1 MFRNTFQSGFLSI
14 LYAIGSKPLQIWRRN
29 INNGYVKRI
38 TDFEMQSS
46 VIEICG
52 ANVSTCFLSCPASE
66 KQTLGIKMP
75 FLVLLIKYL
84 KKYFTFEVQVIDDK
98 NVKRRFR
105 ASNYQSNTRVK
116 PFICTIPMKLDEGWN
131 QIHFNLTDFTRRA
144 YGTNY
149 LETLRVQ
156 IHANCRIRRIYF
168 TDQLLSSKSIP
179 AEYRA
184 FNNAQDDNE
193 EQQYMQQ
200 QYQQQQMEQYQQQQQ
215 NIIQGGGEEHQYV
228 EQIEQGGNQGQGEE
242 QGGQGEE
249 QGGQGEEHGGQ
260 GEEQGGQGE
269 EQGGQGEEQGGQGE
283 EQAGQGEEQA
293 GQGEEQAG
301 QGEEH
306 ADNLPSQVDT
316 SQMKFG
322 GIEAGGTKFVVA
334 IGDDQGHISNR
345 ESFPTTTPEETT
357 EKIIEYFTRNPV
369 DAIGL
374 GCFGPIDPDKNSP
387 TYGYITT
394 TPKPG
399 WANYDI
405 VGAIKKGLNNIPVG
419 FDTDVNAACLGEVK
433 FGAAQGLDSALYLTI
448 GTGLGGGAYVEGN
461 LVHGL
466 LHPEMGHMMLV
477 RREDDTY
484 EGHCP
489 FHKGCL
495 EGMAAGP
502 GLGERWGVK
511 GDELE
516 SDHKAWDLEAY
527 YLGQACATYVLILS
541 PKKIILG
548 GGVMMRKQL
557 FPLIH
562 KYTQEFL
569 NGYIQKDEILKD
581 IENYIIPPGLGNDA
595 GIVGSIALAVEAVK
609 S

>member
-184 FNNAQDDNE
+184 FNNVQEDNE

-200 QYQQQQMEQYQQQQQ
+200 QYQQQQMEQYQQQQNMMQ
-215 NIIQGGGEEHQYV
+215 SGEEQHQYV
-228 EQIEQGGNQGQGEE
+228 EQIEQGGN

-249 QGGQGEEHGGQ
+249 QGGQGEEHADQ
-260 GEEQGGQGE
+260 LGE
-269 EQGGQGEEQGGQGE
+269 
-283 EQAGQGEEQA
+283 
-293 GQGEEQAG
+293 
-301 QGEEH
+301 
-306 ADNLPSQVDT
+306 NLPSQVDT
-316 SQMKFG
+316 SGMKFG

-334 IGDDQGHISNR
+334 IGDDQGHIQNR

-405 VGAIKKGLNNIPVG
+405 VGEIKKGLNNIPVG

-511 GDELE
+511 GDELDT
-516 SDHKAWDLEAY
+516 DHQAWDLEAY
-527 YLGQACATYVLILS
+527 YLGQACATYILILS

-569 NGYIQKDEILKD
+569 NGYIQKNEILND

-609 S
+609 NA